1 MASDYWLSK
10 LFWDLQQP
18 PAQAEY
24 RADRLKVLER
34 YPLKPEIRAAVLAD
48 DVAALSK
55 FSNPYLLRFYFFAIG
70 MKDDEF
76 ISQLRAISP
85 QAAGGAHG

>member
-34 YPLKPEIRAAVLAD
+34 YPLKPDIRAAVLAD
-48 DVAALSK
+48 DVAALAK
-55 FSNPYLLRFYFFAIG
+55 FSNPYLLRFYFFAVG

-76 ISQLRAISP
+76 IAKLRAMAP
-85 QAAGGAHG
+85 QEASHG